1 MLRLLGK
8 SNKTSESSQETRR
21 SWTNIV
27 GNVFRRS
34 EVDDEFWE
42 DLEEGLIVS
51 DVGVETSMDLVE
63 KTRDEARWRGAR
75 TPDAV
80 YDLLRSEISSM
91 LSDDSTDGSFDEDG
105 PVAVMVVGVNGS
117 GKTTSIGKL
126 AQAAKSDGRV
136 PLIAAADTF
145 RAGAISQLAIWA
157 ERTDTMFVSSTAG
170 ADPGS
175 VVYDALNAAK
185 SRGADFVVI
194 DTAGRLHTAHNLMEE
209 LKKIRRILDR
219 HANEF
224 SPRVLLVIDGNTGQ
238 NGVTQAKE
246 FTQAVGCDG
255 VILTKLDSTAKGGV
269 ILAIRG
275 EMGLPVRYIGTG
287 EGIDDI
293 AQFDPHQFAET
304 ILPSNRA

>member
-1 MLRLLGK
+1 MLRLLGRRD
-8 SNKTSESSQETRR
+8 KTSESSAETRR
-21 SWTNIV
+21 SWTNLV
-27 GNVFRRS
+27 GGVFRRTK
-34 EVDDEFWE
+34 VDDEFWE
-42 DLEEGLIVS
+42 DLEEALIVA
-51 DVGVETSMDLVE
+51 DVGVETAMQLVE
-63 KTRDEARWRGAR
+63 KIQDEARWRGAR

-80 YDLLRSEISSM
+80 YELLRTEISEM
-91 LSDDSTDGSFDEDG
+91 LTDDDAAAAFAEDG

-145 RAGAISQLAIWA
+145 RAGAISQLETWA
-157 ERTDTMFVSSTAG
+157 RRTDTMFVSSTAG

-209 LKKIRRILDR
+209 LKKMRRILDR
-219 HANEF
+219 HSSDF
-224 SPRVLLVIDGNTGQ
+224 KPRVLLVIDGNTGQ
-238 NGVTQAKE
+238 NGVTQAKV
-246 FTQAVGCDG
+246 FTEAVGCDG

-293 AQFDPHQFAET
+293 APFDPRGFAET
-304 ILPSNRA
+304 ILPDA

>member
-1 MLRLLGK
+1 MLRLLGRNK
-8 SNKTSESSQETRR
+8 KTSESSQETRR
-21 SWTNIV
+21 SWTNVV
-27 GNVFRRS
+27 GGVFRRS
-34 EVDDEFWE
+34 QVDADFWE
-42 DLEEGLIVS
+42 DLEEALIVA
-51 DVGVETSMDLVE
+51 DVGVATSMELVE
-63 KTRDEARWRGAR
+63 KVQDEAKWRGAR
-75 TPDAV
+75 TPNAV
-80 YDLLRSEISSM
+80 YELLRSEISSM
-91 LSDDSTDGSFDEDG
+91 LVDEDSAAGFEEDG

-126 AQAAKSDGRV
+126 VQAAKSDGRV

-145 RAGAISQLAIWA
+145 RAGAISQLEIWA
-157 ERTDTMFVSSTAG
+157 ERTGTMVVSSSAG

-175 VVYDALNAAK
+175 VVFDALGAAK

-209 LKKIRRILDR
+209 LKKMRRILDR
-219 HANEF
+219 HAEDF
-224 SPRVLLVIDGNTGQ
+224 TPRVLLVIDGNTGQ
-238 NGVTQAKE
+238 NGVTQAKL
-246 FTQAVGCDG
+246 FTEAVGCDG

-293 AQFDPHQFAET
+293 AVFDPQAFAET
-304 ILPSNRA
+304 ILPAA

>member
-1 MLRLLGK
+1 MLRLLGRNK
-8 SNKTSESSQETRR
+8 KTSESSQETRR
-21 SWTNIV
+21 SWTNVV
-27 GNVFRRS
+27 GGVFRRS
-34 EVDDEFWE
+34 QVDADFWE
-42 DLEEGLIVS
+42 DLEEALIVA
-51 DVGVETSMDLVE
+51 DVGVATSMELVE
-63 KTRDEARWRGAR
+63 KVQDEAKWRGAR
-75 TPDAV
+75 TPNAV
-80 YDLLRSEISSM
+80 YELLRSEISGM
-91 LSDDSTDGSFDEDG
+91 LVDEDSATGFEDEG

-126 AQAAKSDGRV
+126 VQAAKSDGRV

-145 RAGAISQLAIWA
+145 RAGAISQLEIWA
-157 ERTDTMFVSSTAG
+157 ERTGTMFVSSSAG

-175 VVYDALNAAK
+175 VVFDALGAAK

-209 LKKIRRILDR
+209 LKKMRRILDR
-219 HANEF
+219 HAEDF
-224 SPRVLLVIDGNTGQ
+224 TPRVLLVIDGNTGQ
-238 NGVTQAKE
+238 NGVTQAKL
-246 FTQAVGCDG
+246 FTEAVGCDG

-293 AQFDPHQFAET
+293 AVFDPQAFAET
-304 ILPSNRA
+304 ILPAA

>member
-1 MLRLLGK
+1 MLRLLGRRD
-8 SNKTSESSQETRR
+8 KTSESSAETRR
-21 SWTNIV
+21 SWTNLV
-27 GNVFRRS
+27 GGVFRRTK
-34 EVDDEFWE
+34 VDDEFWE
-42 DLEEGLIVS
+42 DLEEALIVA
-51 DVGVETSMDLVE
+51 DVGVETAMQLVE
-63 KTRDEARWRGAR
+63 KIQDEARWRGAR

-80 YDLLRSEISSM
+80 YELLRTEISEM
-91 LSDDSTDGSFDEDG
+91 LTDDEDAAAFAEDG

-145 RAGAISQLAIWA
+145 RAGAISQLETWA
-157 ERTDTMFVSSTAG
+157 QRTDTMFVSSSAG

-209 LKKIRRILDR
+209 LKKMRRILDR
-219 HANEF
+219 HSSDF
-224 SPRVLLVIDGNTGQ
+224 KPRVLLVIDGNTGQ
-238 NGVTQAKE
+238 NGVTQAKV
-246 FTQAVGCDG
+246 FTEAVGCDG

-293 AQFDPHQFAET
+293 APFDPRGFAET
-304 ILPSNRA
+304 ILPAA

>member
-1 MLRLLGK
+1 MLRLLGR
-8 SNKTSESSQETRR
+8 NRKTSESSQQTRR

-34 EVDDEFWE
+34 DVDDEFWE
-42 DLEEGLIVS
+42 DLEEALIVA
-51 DVGVETSMDLVE
+51 DVGVATSVDLVE
-63 KTRDEARWRGAR
+63 SIRDEAKWRGAR

-80 YDLLRSEISSM
+80 YDLLRSEISRL
-91 LSDDSTDGSFDEDG
+91 LSDDGVEGSFEEDG
-105 PVAVMVVGVNGS
+105 PIALMVVGVNGS

-126 AQAAKSDGRV
+126 AQAAKTDGRV

-145 RAGAISQLAIWA
+145 RAGAISQLEIWA
-157 ERTDTMFVSSTAG
+157 ERTDTMFVSSSAG

-194 DTAGRLHTAHNLMEE
+194 DTAGRLHTANNLIEE
-209 LKKIRRILDR
+209 LKKMRRILDR
-219 HANEF
+219 HAEDF
-224 SPRVLLVIDGNTGQ
+224 APRVLLVIDGSTGQ
-238 NGVTQAKE
+238 NGVAQAKV
-246 FTQAVGCDG
+246 FTEAVGCDG

-287 EGIDDI
+287 EGIEDI
-293 AQFDPHQFAET
+293 APFDPKEFAET
-304 ILPSNRA
+304 ILPVN

>member
-1 MLRLLGK
+1 MLRLLGRTK
-8 SNKTSESSQETRR
+8 KTSESSQETRR

-42 DLEEGLIVS
+42 DLEEALIVA
-51 DVGVETSMDLVE
+51 DVGVATSMELVE
-63 KTRDEARWRGAR
+63 KIQDEARWQGAR
-75 TPDAV
+75 TPEAV
-80 YDLLRSEISSM
+80 YELLRAEIAKTLSEDGSA
-91 LSDDSTDGSFDEDG
+91 GSFDEDG

-126 AQAAKSDGRV
+126 AQAAKVDGRV

-145 RAGAISQLAIWA
+145 RAGAISQLEIWA
-157 ERTDTMFVSSTAG
+157 ERTDTMFVSSSAG

-219 HANEF
+219 YAEDF
-224 SPRVLLVIDGNTGQ
+224 APRVLLVIDGNTGQ
-238 NGVTQAKE
+238 NGVTQAKL
-246 FTQAVGCDG
+246 FTEAIGCDG

-275 EMGLPVRYIGTG
+275 EIGLPVRYIGTG
-287 EGIDDI
+287 EGVEDI
-293 AQFDPHQFAET
+293 APFDPQEFAET
-304 ILPSNRA
+304 ILPVD

>member
-1 MLRLLGK
+1 MLRLLGRRH
-8 SNKTSESSQETRR
+8 KTSESSVKTRR
-21 SWTNIV
+21 SWTNLV
-27 GNVFRRS
+27 GGVFRRT

-42 DLEEGLIVS
+42 DLEEALIVA
-51 DVGVETSMDLVE
+51 DVGVETAMQLVE
-63 KTRDEARWRGAR
+63 KIQDEARWRGTR
-75 TPDAV
+75 TPDAI
-80 YDLLRSEISSM
+80 YELLRAEISEM
-91 LSDDSTDGSFDEDG
+91 LTDDAAEAFSEEG

-145 RAGAISQLAIWA
+145 RAGAISQLETWA
-157 ERTDTMFVSSTAG
+157 RRTGTIFVSSSAG

-209 LKKIRRILDR
+209 LKKMRRILDR
-219 HANEF
+219 HSSDFE
-224 SPRVLLVIDGNTGQ
+224 PRVLLVIDGNTGQ
-238 NGVTQAKE
+238 NGVTQAKV
-246 FTQAVGCDG
+246 FTEAVGCDG

-269 ILAIRG
+269 ILAIRS

-293 AQFDPHQFAET
+293 APFDPREFADT
-304 ILPSNRA
+304 IMPAV

>member
-1 MLRLLGK
+1 MLRLLGRRD
-8 SNKTSESSQETRR
+8 KTSESSAETRR
-21 SWTNIV
+21 SWTNLV
-27 GNVFRRS
+27 GGVFRRTK
-34 EVDDEFWE
+34 VDDEFWE
-42 DLEEGLIVS
+42 DLEEALIVA
-51 DVGVETSMDLVE
+51 DVGVETALQLVE
-63 KTRDEARWRGAR
+63 KIREESRWRGAR
-75 TPDAV
+75 TPDAI
-80 YDLLRSEISSM
+80 YELLRTEISEM
-91 LSDDSTDGSFDEDG
+91 LTDHEGAAVFADDG

-117 GKTTSIGKL
+117 GKTTTIGKM

-145 RAGAISQLAIWA
+145 RAGAISQLETWA
-157 ERTDTMFVSSTAG
+157 RRTDTMFVSSPAG

-175 VVYDALNAAK
+175 VVYDALTAAK

-209 LKKIRRILDR
+209 LKKMRRILDR
-219 HANEF
+219 HSSDF
-224 SPRVLLVIDGNTGQ
+224 TPRVLLVIDGNTGQ
-238 NGVTQAKE
+238 NGVMQAKV
-246 FTQAVGCDG
+246 FTEAVGCDG

-293 AQFDPHQFAET
+293 APFDPRAFAET
-304 ILPSNRA
+304 ILPAA

>member
-1 MLRLLGK
+1 MLRLLGRK
-8 SNKTSESSQETRR
+8 NKTSESSQETRR
-21 SWTNIV
+21 SWTNLV

-34 EVDDEFWE
+34 QVDADFWE
-42 DLEEGLIVS
+42 DLEEALIVA
-51 DVGVETSMDLVE
+51 DVGVETALALVE
-63 KTRDEARWRGAR
+63 KIQEEARWRGAR
-75 TPDAV
+75 TPEDV
-80 YDLLRSEISSM
+80 YELLRTEVAGM
-91 LSDDSTDGSFDEDG
+91 LSDEEVVGGVGEDG

-145 RAGAISQLAIWA
+145 RAGAISQLEVWA
-157 ERTDTMFVSSTAG
+157 ERTGTMFVASSAG

-175 VVYDALNAAK
+175 VVFDSLAAAK

-209 LKKIRRILDR
+209 LKKMRRILDR
-219 HANEF
+219 HASDF
-224 SPRVLLVIDGNTGQ
+224 TPRVLLVIDGNTGQ
-238 NGVTQAKE
+238 NGVTQAKM
-246 FTQAVGCDG
+246 FTEAVGCDG

-275 EMGLPVRYIGTG
+275 EMGLSVRYIGTG
-287 EGIDDI
+287 EGIDDF
-293 AQFDPHQFAET
+293 ASFDAREFAET
-304 ILPSNRA
+304 ILPRVK

>member
-1 MLRLLGK
+1 MLRLLGR
-8 SNKTSESSQETRR
+8 NRKTSESSQETRR

-42 DLEEGLIVS
+42 ELEEALIVA
-51 DVGVETSMDLVE
+51 DVGVETSMELVE
-63 KTRDEARWRGAR
+63 KIQDEARWRGAR
-75 TPDAV
+75 TPEAV
-80 YDLLRSEISSM
+80 YELLRVEIAAM
-91 LSDDSTDGSFDEDG
+91 LSEDGTAGGFDEDG

-126 AQAAKSDGRV
+126 AQAAKADGRV

-145 RAGAISQLAIWA
+145 RAGAIAQLEVWA
-157 ERTDTMFVSSTAG
+157 ERTNTMFVSSSAG

-219 HANEF
+219 YAENF
-224 SPRVLLVIDGNTGQ
+224 APRVLLVIDGNTGQ
-238 NGVTQAKE
+238 NGVTQAKL
-246 FTQAVGCDG
+246 FTEAVGCDG

-287 EGIDDI
+287 EGVEDI
-293 AQFDPHQFAET
+293 APFDPQEFAET
-304 ILPSNRA
+304 ILPVD

>member
-1 MLRLLGK
+1 MLRLLGRNK
-8 SNKTSESSQETRR
+8 KTSESSQETRR
-21 SWTNIV
+21 SWTNVV
-27 GNVFRRS
+27 GGVFRRS
-34 EVDDEFWE
+34 QIDADFWE
-42 DLEEGLIVS
+42 DLEEALIVA
-51 DVGVETSMDLVE
+51 DVGVATSMELVE
-63 KTRDEARWRGAR
+63 KVQDEAKWRGAR
-75 TPDAV
+75 TPNAV
-80 YDLLRSEISSM
+80 YELLRSEISSM
-91 LSDDSTDGSFDEDG
+91 LVDEDSAAGFEEDG

-126 AQAAKSDGRV
+126 VQAAKSDGRV

-145 RAGAISQLAIWA
+145 RAGAISQLEIWA
-157 ERTDTMFVSSTAG
+157 ERTGTMVVSSSAG

-175 VVYDALNAAK
+175 VVFDALGAAK

-209 LKKIRRILDR
+209 LKKMRRILDR
-219 HANEF
+219 HAEDF
-224 SPRVLLVIDGNTGQ
+224 TPRVLLVIDGNTGQ
-238 NGVTQAKE
+238 NGVTQAKL
-246 FTQAVGCDG
+246 FTEAVGCDG

-293 AQFDPHQFAET
+293 AVFDPQAFAET
-304 ILPSNRA
+304 ILPAA

>member
-1 MLRLLGK
+1 MLRLLGR
-8 SNKTSESSQETRR
+8 NRKTSESSQETRR

-42 DLEEGLIVS
+42 ELEEALIVA
-51 DVGVETSMDLVE
+51 DVGVETSMELVE
-63 KTRDEARWRGAR
+63 KIQDETRWRGAR
-75 TPDAV
+75 TPEAV
-80 YDLLRSEISSM
+80 YELLRVEIAAM
-91 LSDDSTDGSFDEDG
+91 LSEDGSAGGFDEDG

-126 AQAAKSDGRV
+126 AQAAKADGRV

-145 RAGAISQLAIWA
+145 RAGAIAQLEVWA
-157 ERTDTMFVSSTAG
+157 ERTDTMFVSSSAG

-219 HANEF
+219 YAEDF
-224 SPRVLLVIDGNTGQ
+224 APRVLLVIDGNTGQ
-238 NGVTQAKE
+238 NGVTQAKL
-246 FTQAVGCDG
+246 FTEAVGCDG

-287 EGIDDI
+287 EGVEDI
-293 AQFDPHQFAET
+293 APFDPQEFAET
-304 ILPSNRA
+304 ILPVD

>member
-1 MLRLLGK
+1 MLRLLGRRD
-8 SNKTSESSQETRR
+8 KTSESSAETRR
-21 SWTNIV
+21 SWTNLV
-27 GNVFRRS
+27 GGVFRRTK
-34 EVDDEFWE
+34 VDDEFWE
-42 DLEEGLIVS
+42 DLEEALIVA
-51 DVGVETSMDLVE
+51 DVGVETAMQLVE
-63 KTRDEARWRGAR
+63 KIQDEARWRGAR

-80 YDLLRSEISSM
+80 YELLRTEISEM
-91 LSDDSTDGSFDEDG
+91 LTDGEAAAAFAEDG

-145 RAGAISQLAIWA
+145 RAGAISQLETWA
-157 ERTDTMFVSSTAG
+157 RRTDTMFVSSAAG

-209 LKKIRRILDR
+209 LKKMRRILDR
-219 HANEF
+219 HSSDF
-224 SPRVLLVIDGNTGQ
+224 KPRVLLVIDGNTGQ
-238 NGVTQAKE
+238 NGVTQAKV
-246 FTQAVGCDG
+246 FTEAVGCDG

-293 AQFDPHQFAET
+293 APFDPRGFAET
-304 ILPSNRA
+304 ILPAA

>member
-1 MLRLLGK
+1 MLRLLGR
-8 SNKTSESSQETRR
+8 NRKTSESSQETRR

-42 DLEEGLIVS
+42 ELEEALIVA
-51 DVGVETSMDLVE
+51 DVGVETSMELVE
-63 KTRDEARWRGAR
+63 KIQDEARWRGAR
-75 TPDAV
+75 TPEAV
-80 YDLLRSEISSM
+80 YELLRVEIAAM
-91 LSDDSTDGSFDEDG
+91 LSEDGSAGGFDEDG

-126 AQAAKSDGRV
+126 AQAAKADGRV

-145 RAGAISQLAIWA
+145 RAGAIAQLEVWA
-157 ERTDTMFVSSTAG
+157 ERTDTMFVSSSAG

-219 HANEF
+219 YAEDF
-224 SPRVLLVIDGNTGQ
+224 APRVLLVIDGNTGQ
-238 NGVTQAKE
+238 NGVTQAKL
-246 FTQAVGCDG
+246 FTEAVGCDG

-287 EGIDDI
+287 ESVEDI
-293 AQFDPHQFAET
+293 APFDPQEFAET
-304 ILPSNRA
+304 ILPVD

>member
-1 MLRLLGK
+1 MLRLLGRGK
-8 SNKTSESSQETRR
+8 KTAESSSETRR

-27 GNVFRRS
+27 GGVFRRTKI
-34 EVDDEFWE
+34 DAEFWD
-42 DLEEGLIVS
+42 DLEEALIVA
-51 DVGVETSMDLVE
+51 DVGVETAMALVE
-63 KTRDEARWRGAR
+63 KVRDEARWRGAR

-80 YDLLRSEISSM
+80 YELLRTEISE
-91 LSDDSTDGSFDEDG
+91 LLTDDDSVEFFADDG

-117 GKTTSIGKL
+117 GKTTSIGKMVRA
-126 AQAAKSDGRV
+126 AQTDGRV

-145 RAGAISQLAIWA
+145 RAGAISQLETWA
-157 ERTDTMFVSSTAG
+157 NRTGAMFVSSTAG

-209 LKKIRRILDR
+209 LKKMRRILDR
-219 HANEF
+219 HADDF
-224 SPRVLLVIDGNTGQ
+224 TPRVMLVIDGNTGQ
-238 NGVTQAKE
+238 NGINQAKV
-246 FTQAVGCDG
+246 FTEAVGCDG

-269 ILAIRG
+269 ILSIRG
-275 EMGLPVRYIGTG
+275 EMGLSVRYIGTG

-293 AQFDPHQFAET
+293 APFDANEFAES
-304 ILPSNRA
+304 ILPAS

>member
-1 MLRLLGK
+1 MLRLLGRNK
-8 SNKTSESSQETRR
+8 KTSDSSQETRR
-21 SWTNIV
+21 SWTNVV
-27 GNVFRRS
+27 GGVFRRS
-34 EVDDEFWE
+34 EIDADFWE
-42 DLEEGLIVS
+42 DLEEALIVA
-51 DVGVETSMDLVE
+51 DVGVATSMELVE
-63 KTRDEARWRGAR
+63 KVQDEAKWRGAR
-75 TPDAV
+75 TPNAV
-80 YDLLRSEISSM
+80 YELLRSEISGM
-91 LSDDSTDGSFDEDG
+91 LVAEDSATGFEDEG

-126 AQAAKSDGRV
+126 VQAAKSDGRV

-157 ERTDTMFVSSTAG
+157 ERTDTMFVSASAG

-175 VVYDALNAAK
+175 VVFDALSAAK

-209 LKKIRRILDR
+209 LKKMRRILDR
-219 HANEF
+219 HAEDF
-224 SPRVLLVIDGNTGQ
+224 TPRVLLVIDGNTGQ
-238 NGVTQAKE
+238 NGVTQAKL
-246 FTQAVGCDG
+246 FTEAVGCDG

-293 AQFDPHQFAET
+293 AVFDPQAFAET
-304 ILPSNRA
+304 ILPAA

>member
-1 MLRLLGK
+1 MLRLLGRNK
-8 SNKTSESSQETRR
+8 KTSESSQETRR
-21 SWTNIV
+21 SWTNVV
-27 GNVFRRS
+27 GGVFRRS
-34 EVDDEFWE
+34 QVDADFWE
-42 DLEEGLIVS
+42 DLEEALIVA
-51 DVGVETSMDLVE
+51 DVGVATSIDLVE
-63 KTRDEARWRGAR
+63 KVQDEAKWRGAR
-75 TPDAV
+75 TPNAV
-80 YDLLRSEISSM
+80 YELLRSEISGM
-91 LSDDSTDGSFDEDG
+91 LVDEDSATGFEDEG

-126 AQAAKSDGRV
+126 VQAAKSDGRV

-157 ERTDTMFVSSTAG
+157 ERTDTMFVSASAG

-175 VVYDALNAAK
+175 VVFDALSAAK

-209 LKKIRRILDR
+209 LKKMRRILDR
-219 HANEF
+219 HAEDF
-224 SPRVLLVIDGNTGQ
+224 TPRVLLVIDGNTGQ
-238 NGVTQAKE
+238 NGVTQAKL
-246 FTQAVGCDG
+246 FTEAVGCDG

-293 AQFDPHQFAET
+293 AVFDPQAFAET
-304 ILPSNRA
+304 ILPAA

>member
-1 MLRLLGK
+1 MLRLLGRGK
-8 SNKTSESSQETRR
+8 KTAESSAETRR

-27 GNVFRRS
+27 GGVFRRTKI
-34 EVDDEFWE
+34 DAEFWD
-42 DLEEGLIVS
+42 DLEEALIVA
-51 DVGVETSMDLVE
+51 DVGVETAMALVE
-63 KTRDEARWRGAR
+63 KVRDEARWRGAR

-80 YDLLRSEISSM
+80 YELLRTEISE
-91 LSDDSTDGSFDEDG
+91 LLTDDDSVEFFADDG

-117 GKTTSIGKL
+117 GKTTSIGKMVRA
-126 AQAAKSDGRV
+126 AQTDGRV

-145 RAGAISQLAIWA
+145 RAGAISQLETWA
-157 ERTDTMFVSSTAG
+157 NRTGAMFVSSTAG

-209 LKKIRRILDR
+209 LKKMRRILDR
-219 HANEF
+219 HADDF
-224 SPRVLLVIDGNTGQ
+224 TPRVMLVIDGNTGQ
-238 NGVTQAKE
+238 NGVSQAKE
-246 FTQAVGCDG
+246 FTEAVGCDG

-269 ILAIRG
+269 ILSIRG
-275 EMGLPVRYIGTG
+275 EMGLSVRYIGTG

-293 AQFDPHQFAET
+293 APFDSREFAES
-304 ILPSNRA
+304 ILPAS

>member
-1 MLRLLGK
+1 MLRLLGRRD
-8 SNKTSESSQETRR
+8 KTSESSAETRR
-21 SWTNIV
+21 SWTNLV
-27 GNVFRRS
+27 GGVFRRTK
-34 EVDDEFWE
+34 VDDEFWE
-42 DLEEGLIVS
+42 DLEEALIVA
-51 DVGVETSMDLVE
+51 DVGVETALQLVE
-63 KTRDEARWRGAR
+63 KIREESRWRGAR
-75 TPDAV
+75 TPDAI
-80 YDLLRSEISSM
+80 YELLRTEISEM
-91 LSDDSTDGSFDEDG
+91 LTDDEGAAVFADDG

-117 GKTTSIGKL
+117 GKTTTIGKM

-145 RAGAISQLAIWA
+145 RAGAISQLETWA
-157 ERTDTMFVSSTAG
+157 LRTDTMFVSSSAG

-175 VVYDALNAAK
+175 VAYDALTAAK

-209 LKKIRRILDR
+209 LKKMRRILDR
-219 HANEF
+219 HSSDF
-224 SPRVLLVIDGNTGQ
+224 TPRVLLVIDGNTGQ
-238 NGVTQAKE
+238 NGVTQAKV
-246 FTQAVGCDG
+246 FTEAVGCDG

-293 AQFDPHQFAET
+293 APFDPRAFAET
-304 ILPSNRA
+304 ILPAA

>member
-1 MLRLLGK
+1 MLRLFGRDK
-8 SNKTSESSQETRR
+8 KTSESSQETGR
-21 SWTNIV
+21 SWTHIV

-34 EVDDEFWE
+34 EVDDEFWD
-42 DLEEGLIVS
+42 DLEEALIVA
-51 DVGVETSMDLVE
+51 DVGVETSMGLVE

-75 TPDAV
+75 TPDEV
-80 YDLLRSEISSM
+80 YELLRSEIASM
-91 LSDDSTDGSFDEDG
+91 LSDEARSNGFHDEG

-145 RAGAISQLAIWA
+145 RAGAISQLEIWA
-157 ERTDTMFVSSTAG
+157 ERTGSQFVSSSAG

-175 VVYDALNAAK
+175 VVFDALNAAK

-209 LKKIRRILDR
+209 LKKMRRILDR
-219 HANEF
+219 HADEF
-224 SPRVLLVIDGNTGQ
+224 APMVLLVIDGNTGQ
-238 NGVTQAKE
+238 NGVTQAKL
-246 FTQAVGCDG
+246 FTEAVGCDG
-255 VILTKLDSTAKGGV
+255 VILTKLDNTAKGGV

-287 EGIDDI
+287 EGINDI
-293 AQFDPHQFAET
+293 APFDPKAFAEA
-304 ILPSNRA
+304 ILPVN